1 MAIGQ
6 IPPWLNIDP
15 LAPVANYLQG
25 YRTGVSERESET
37 AANLRAQQMFLAA
50 QEAAQM
56 AQLRQQQQELD
67 AAQFNARLRLDEQ
80 KAEREAKAAAQQME
94 GQLGIQADLAA
105 GVAWPQALAKWAPK
119 LFAGEPAALARSMG
133 DIVPPQPPTFGTTP
147 EGARYMQSPTGG
159 TTLVPPS
166 YSRGPFEPR
175 VIEKGGRT
183 LYERSPDVFVPL
195 TKEEQYGA
203 LNQVQRAELQTLN
216 RREANLYRQLGEL
229 TEEEASKD
237 PTLSKVL
244 DQIAEIEAERQAI
257 FSGAERPKAEAQPLP
272 AKKEDLVKGRV
283 YQTARGPATWD
294 GEKFVQ

>member
-1 MAIGQ
+1 MAIG
-6 IPPWLNIDP
+6 IPPWIAAIDP
-15 LAPVANYLQG
+15 VAPVGRFLEG
-25 YRTGVSERESET
+25 YRSGLQAGEAQSSQ
-37 AANLRAQQMFLAA
+37 ALRAQQIALAA
-50 QEAAQM
+50 QEAMQM
-56 AQLRQQQQELD
+56 AELRQRQQDLD

-216 RREANLYRQLGEL
+216 RREANLYRQLGGL
-229 TEEEASKD
+229 TEEEAAED